1 MQPFGQ
7 LFAVAGVLMLLG
19 GSLYFLRRR
28 GIARFGFR
36 NTRATDGPQLQ
47 SLERLPLTPQ
57 HSLHLIRV
65 YGRIVLIAVSPG
77 GCSVLDGS
85 GCTTAAEERASAK

>member
-1 MQPFGQ
+1 MQQFGQ

-19 GSLYFLRRR
+19 GSLFLLRRK
-28 GIARFGFR
+28 GIARFGLGAAGASGGR
-36 NTRATDGPQLQ
+36 QLQ

-65 YGRIVLIAVSPG
+65 GGRNVLIAVSPG
-77 GCSVLDGS
+77 GCSVLDAEK
-85 GCTTAAEERASAK
+85 TAER

>member
-1 MQPFGQ
+1 MQQFGQ

-19 GSLYFLRRR
+19 GSLFFLRRK
-28 GIARFGFR
+28 GIARFGLGAAG
-36 NTRATDGPQLQ
+36 ATVGRQLQ

-65 YGRIVLIAVSPG
+65 CGRIVLIAVSPG
-77 GCSVLDGS
+77 GCSVLDAEK
-85 GCTTAAEERASAK
+85 TAER